1 MATHGSKAQPWALI
15 KVNGTAK
22 VQSAAWELC
31 EPDRSANAWC
41 WCCEWVWLSL
51 PYFVG
56 VFIYRTFRCTGI
68 AHQRL
73 YFAWTTGAQSVSCTP
88 GVVGPERCEHSNNP
102 KNMTWYVHIDL
113 HIAYI
118 YIYTRI
124 HCMYI
129 YIHIFFLHTVY
140 ICRISLRSLCTV
152 LYCLYIYIY
161 YIN

>member
-118 YIYTRI
+118 YIYI
-124 HCMYI
+124 HVY
-129 YIHIFFLHTVY
+129 TVC
-140 ICRISLRSLCTV
+140 I
-152 LYCLYIYIY
+152 YIYIY
-161 YIN
+161 FFYTLYIYVEYLYDLYVLYCTVCIYIYII